1 MNTSTL
7 AMSAPCFIREV
18 EADLI
23 MNFETAKLLKDWLEQ
38 QLILVE
44 QLVASKQLDT
54 EKNA

>member
-1 MNTSTL
+1 
-7 AMSAPCFIREV
+7 MSAPCFIREV